1 LQKTNLDLQ
10 QQFYGISCLKLLEN
24 CTYMEN
30 IQLKLWFSGT
40 FVPLFGSKILKKCCC
55 KWQVVFCNLSPLYE
69 HLCGNR
75 VGRVDLIFLWQF
87 IVAQFWK
94 LSNQCVMISKKSN
107 AHFKEYRI
115 IGRGHKLAYGR
126 GKLKRWGTRKRAQ
139 FYATREVR
147 PS

>member
-94 LSNQCVMISKKSN
+94 LSSPMCNGIKKIKC
-107 AHFKEYRI
+107 AHMKCHTNVNYSPPTLLPHTSSYI
-115 IGRGHKLAYGR
+115 A
-126 GKLKRWGTRKRAQ
+126 
-139 FYATREVR
+139 AT
-147 PS
+147 PIDNHFDHPI